1 MRPLATVDSLMPV
14 LTIVAAR
21 AICFHIAAPWFGK
34 PAPRGDEP
42 LAVPSRRSQRALRCR
57 KPETPVTENRTSFP
71 DREDLEKALAA
82 ATAKGAEFAEVFLE
96 NEISDAVRIEDN
108 VVREASRGVTLGCGV
123 RAIAGDRVGYAYT
136 DGADP
141 GAIIEAAKVAGEI
154 AAEGGRQSP
163 VHLGCLAVARPY
175 SQPETLPEGIDAAAK
190 IAMAWQADKAARTY
204 DPRIREVLVGLA
216 DDDRTTLVANSQGIY
231 VTDRRILT
239 SLRVTTVAEQGGI
252 RQRGYRSLSGRRGY
266 EIFDEQSPAELARE
280 AAEHAVTLL
289 GAEEAPAGK
298 MMLVLAKAG
307 GAVFFHEAIGHGFE
321 GDFIRKNT
329 SLFAGKLGETVASE
343 GCTIVDDGTVPGK
356 RGTINIDD
364 EGTPGRRTVLV
375 ERGILKG
382 FLYDILNANLMATTS
397 TGNGRRQS
405 YRYVPV
411 PRMTN
416 TLMLEGDLAP
426 EEITA
431 SVEKG
436 FYAKHVGG
444 GQVDISSGNFV
455 FEVTEGYL
463 IDKGKIGT
471 PVRGANLIGNG
482 GEILKKIDMI
492 GNDFE
497 HYDGWGTCGK
507 AGQGVP
513 VGDGMPTIRIAEITI
528 GGTKS

>member
-1 MRPLATVDSLMPV
+1 M
-14 LTIVAAR
+14 
-21 AICFHIAAPWFGK
+21 
-34 PAPRGDEP
+34 
-42 LAVPSRRSQRALRCR
+42 
-57 KPETPVTENRTSFP
+57 TENKTSFP

-82 ATAKGAEFAEVFLE
+82 AMAKGAEFAEVFLE
-96 NEISDAVRIEDN
+96 NEVSDSVRIEDQ
-108 VVREASRGVTLGCGV
+108 VVREAARGVTLGAGV
-123 RAIAGDRVGYAYT
+123 RAIAADAVGYAYT

-141 GAIIEAAKVAGEI
+141 AAILEAAKVAGEI
-154 AAEGGRQSP
+154 AAAGEPRPAVRIGP
-163 VHLGCLAVARPY
+163 LAVARPY
-175 SQPETLPEGIDAAAK
+175 SQTRTFPDGIQAAGK
-190 IAMAWQADKAARTY
+190 MAMAWEADKAARAY
-204 DPRIREVLVGLA
+204 DPRIKEVLVGLA
-216 DDDRTTLVANSQGIY
+216 DDDRTTLVANCEGVH
-231 VTDRRILT
+231 VTDRRIIT
-239 SLRVTTVAEQGGI
+239 SVRVTTVAEQSGA

-266 EIFDEQSPAELARE
+266 EIFEDQSPAEIARE
-280 AAEHAVTLL
+280 AAQHAVTLL
-289 GAEEAPAGK
+289 GAEETPAGK

-307 GAVFFHEAIGHGFE
+307 CAVFFHEAIGHGFE
-321 GDFIRKNT
+321 GDFIRKKA
-329 SLFAGKLGETVASE
+329 SLFAGKLGEKVASE

-364 EGTPGRRTVLV
+364 EGTPGQRTVLV
-375 ERGILKG
+375 ERGVLKG
-382 FLYDILNANLMATTS
+382 FLYDILNAKLMGTVS

-405 YRYVPV
+405 YHYVPV

-416 TLMLEGDLAP
+416 TLMLAGDLAP
-426 EEITA
+426 EEIIA

-463 IDKGKIGT
+463 IDNGKIGA

-492 GNDFE
+492 GSDFE
-497 HYDGWGTCGK
+497 HYHGWGTCGK

-513 VGDGMPTIRIAEITI
+513 VGDGMPTVRIAEITI